1 LPHPKTPEG
10 RIRGADTD
18 PQDQGDDSK
27 EEAMTAK
34 TKTLW
39 TFAITSVAV
48 FMATLDNLVV
58 TTALP
63 VIRKDLHATV
73 ESLEWT
79 VNAYTLTFAVLLLTG
94 AALGDRFG
102 RRRMLAIGLGI
113 FTVSSAA
120 AALAPSAGV
129 LIAARAAQGVGG
141 AIVTPLTLTILSAG
155 VPANR
160 RGAFIGA
167 WSGIAGLAVAF
178 GPLVGG
184 AVVSGISW
192 HWIFWLNVP
201 IGVVL
206 IPLALAR
213 LDETYGPANKLD
225 LPGLALASGGLF
237 GIVWGLVRG
246 NSQGWSSPEIV
257 ISLTAGAIVL
267 ALFVLWEL
275 RATAPML
282 PMRFFENRVF
292 TLANVAS
299 LLMFFGMFG
308 SIFLLSQ
315 FFQAI
320 QGYSP
325 LASGV
330 RILPWTIMPM
340 FVAPIAGALSDR
352 VGGHRL
358 MGIGLTLQAAGLAA
372 IAALSTPTTP
382 YWHLVA
388 PFMVSGIGMAMFWAP
403 VANVVLA
410 AVKPEEEGQASGAQN
425 AIRELGGVFGVAV
438 LASIFSSYGGYRT
451 PETFVNGM
459 NAAVWVGAAIV
470 LAGALAAFAIGKT
483 RRRSEASIPVE
494 AEALAE
500 AA

>member
-1 LPHPKTPEG
+1 M
-10 RIRGADTD
+10 
-18 PQDQGDDSK
+18 S
-27 EEAMTAK
+27 AK
-34 TKTLW
+34 QRTMW
-39 TFAITSVAV
+39 TFAITSAAV

-63 VIRKDLHATV
+63 VIRKDLHASI

-102 RRRMLAIGLGI
+102 RRRMLAIGLFI
-113 FTVSSAA
+113 FTASSAA
-120 AALAPSAGV
+120 AALAPSAGA

-141 AIVTPLTLTILSAG
+141 AIITPLTLTILSAG

-201 IGVVL
+201 IGVAL
-206 IPLALAR
+206 IPLALTR
-213 LDETYGPANKLD
+213 LNESYGPSSKLD
-225 LPGLALASGGLF
+225 LPVLALVSGGLF
-237 GIVWGLVRG
+237 GIVWGRVRG
-246 NSQGWSSPEIV
+246 NSVGWSSPQIV
-257 ISLTAGAIVL
+257 GALVVGAVVL

-275 RATAPML
+275 RAEAPML
-282 PMRFFENRVF
+282 PMRFFRNRVF
-292 TLANVAS
+292 TLSNVAS

-315 FFQAI
+315 FFQTV

-325 LASGV
+325 VGSGL
-330 RILPWTIMPM
+330 RILPWTLMPM
-340 FVAPIAGALSDR
+340 FVAPVAGALSDR
-352 VGGHRL
+352 IGGARL
-358 MGIGLTLQAAGLAA
+358 MGAGLTLQAAGLAT
-372 IAALSTPTTP
+372 IAAISTPTTP
-382 YWHLVA
+382 YLHLVL

-410 AVKPEEEGQASGAQN
+410 AVRKEEEGQASGAQN

-438 LASIFSSYGGYRT
+438 LASIWSHFGSYANGTSFVDGMT
-451 PETFVNGM
+451 P
-459 NAAVWVGAAIV
+459 AIWVGAIIV
-470 LAGALAAFAIGKT
+470 GLGAVAAFAIP
-483 RRRSEASIPVE
+483 RRPRAQEVPAPVY
-494 AEALAE
+494 AE